1 MSTLPGLINS
11 LSVRKGSAVKEVR
24 AVYIRS
30 RSSATL
36 QWYPKMT
43 SCDQAPYRA
52 RATPSTPTAP
62 AKLRATP
69 VGAAPPSE
77 VEEPAD
83 PEGEPEAEPDAE
95 PEAEPDDEASEPV
108 GEADEEVV
116 VSTVVDAVVV
126 ETPLEDPVALA
137 REELML
143 PLTLVASAET
153 EEAQVG

>member
-1 MSTLPGLINS
+1 M
-11 LSVRKGSAVKEVR
+11 R

-36 QWYPKMT
+36 RWYPKMT

-83 PEGEPEAEPDAE
+83 PEGEPDAE

-108 GEADEEVV
+108 GEAEEEVV